1 MARKPLKD
9 EDKDVKTMTKMTG
22 EDKTQQ
28 GLVSIYFENTTTQTE
43 MSCKICIHII
53 LSHYTSHV
61 QLQWFIY
68 KHQIPILYKP
78 FFSTYKKQS
87 FTQQLLARSYTA

>member
-1 MARKPLKD
+1 MARKTLKD
-9 EDKDVKTMTKMTG
+9 EDKDVKAVTKMTG

-28 GLVSIYFENTTTQTE
+28 GLVSIYFENTRTQTE
-43 MSCKICIHII
+43 MSRKICKHII

-78 FFSTYKKQS
+78 LLKKNKKQS
-87 FTQQLLARSYTA
+87 FIQQLLARS

>member
-9 EDKDVKTMTKMTG
+9 ENTDVKTMTNMTG
-22 EDKTQQ
+22 EDKTLQ
-28 GLVSIYFENTTTQTE
+28 GLVSIYFENTTTHTE
-43 MSCKICIHII
+43 MSRKICTHIT

-78 FFSTYKKQS
+78 FFSTNKKQS
-87 FTQQLLARSYTA
+87 FTQHLLARS